1 MEKQKCAYQNCKEK
15 PKFKLTIDKKAFCMY
30 CEQHII
36 DTCKELHITI
46 PLKVYN
52 KMSSYGKSQIK
63 KKEL

>member
-1 MEKQKCAYQNCKEK
+1 MNKQKCIYQNCKKK
-15 PKFKLTIDKKAFCMY
+15 PKFKLTIDKKVFCMY

-36 DTCKELHITI
+36 DTTKELRIPI

-52 KMSSYGKSQIK
+52 KMSSYGQSQIK